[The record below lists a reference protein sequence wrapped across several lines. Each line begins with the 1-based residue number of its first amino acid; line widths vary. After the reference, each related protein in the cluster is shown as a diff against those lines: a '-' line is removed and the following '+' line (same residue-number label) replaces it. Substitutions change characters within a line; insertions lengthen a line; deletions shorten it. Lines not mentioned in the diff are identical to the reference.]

1 MLEELKD
8 FGHGGRSVLQPW
20 RIEIRFSCRLELL
33 ESENFGF
40 ARHNKYTLE
49 ALHPTIL
56 KSWNSYKHNKINVH
70 IKSELALF
78 LYSN

>member
-20 RIEIRFSCRLELL
+20 RNEARFSCRLESL

-40 ARHNKYTLE
+40 A
-49 ALHPTIL
+49 
-56 KSWNSYKHNKINVH
+56 
-70 IKSELALF
+70 SEKER
-78 LYSN
+78 